1 MSLLFGLRHSY
12 YVPHLFTLQD
22 IQIGHRVPLSTRE
35 VKDMH
40 TIELYWTLEASSNAT
55 SSIERHCKNCGKT
68 VRFTD
73 TAVRRHNAN
82 GKNIYRFSIYKCEK
96 GHTWNKK
103 LAIYKSFTEHV
114 EVLEEEF
121 SIDIMEPEQLNILDY
136 QGNGCKVVKIII
148 DRADSRLRLD
158 KLLAEQ
164 LVGWSRTQI
173 AQRIKAGHIRLN
185 DQQVKPGAAV
195 YTNDCIMIWID

>member
-1 MSLLFGLRHSY
+1 
-12 YVPHLFTLQD
+12 
-22 IQIGHRVPLSTRE
+22 
-35 VKDMH
+35 MH
-40 TIELYWTLEASSNAT
+40 TIELYWTLQPSVNT
-55 SSIERHCKNCGKT
+55 VSSIVRHCKNCGKT

-114 EVLEEEF
+114 EVLEEALPG
-121 SIDIMEPEQLNILDY
+121 DIMEPKQISILDY
-136 QGNGCKVVKIII
+136 QVNGIKEVKIII
-148 DRADSRLRLD
+148 DHAESRFRLD

-173 AQRIKAGHIRLN
+173 AQRIKAGLIRLN
-185 DQQVKPGAAV
+185 DQQGKPGAAV
-195 YTNDCIMIWID
+195 FTNDCIMIWID